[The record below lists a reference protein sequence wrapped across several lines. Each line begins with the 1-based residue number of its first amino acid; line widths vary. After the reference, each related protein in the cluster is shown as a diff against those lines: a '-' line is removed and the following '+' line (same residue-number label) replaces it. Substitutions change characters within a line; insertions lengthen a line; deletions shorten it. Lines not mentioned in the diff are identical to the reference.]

1 MDENMTLDL
10 QEIIRSIDKGCLTL
24 SQERVS
30 DVKDM
35 LRSFK
40 SGSLADEEKELLIRA
55 MEQLKSMADT
65 EKKQRVYNVL
75 VMFYF
80 ADEPLTFTQI
90 ADVLVIGTRT
100 VFKDINYGVKEL
112 CVLLYGID
120 AFTCTD
126 NLTVPNKDHNNAEP

>member
-1 MDENMTLDL
+1 MDE
-10 QEIIRSIDKGCLTL
+10 ISDKGYLEL
-24 SQERVS
+24 SKERVAS
-30 DVKDM
+30 VKNL

-40 SGSLADEEKELLIRA
+40 SGTLAEKEKELLIRA
-55 MEQLKSMADT
+55 MEHYKSMADT

-90 ADVLVIGTRT
+90 ADVLIIGPRT
-100 VFKDINYGVKEL
+100 VFKDINYGVKDL

-126 NLTVPNKDHNNAEP
+126 NPTVPNEDHNYAEP

>member
-1 MDENMTLDL
+1 MDDIP
-10 QEIIRSIDKGCLTL
+10 EIIRSIDTGYLEFSK
-24 SQERVS
+24 ERIAA
-30 DVKDM
+30 VKDL

-40 SGSLADEEKELLIRA
+40 SGTLANEEKDLLIRA
-55 MEQLKSMADT
+55 MEHYKSTADT

-75 VMFYF
+75 VMYYF

-90 ADVLVIGTRT
+90 ADVLIIGSRT
-100 VFKDINYGVKEL
+100 VFKDINYGVKDL

-126 NLTVPNKDHNNAEP
+126 NPTVPREDHNNAEP